1 MANTLK
7 SLVSKKKRRFQE
19 DGFDLDLTY
28 IYPNIIAM
36 GFPAEKLEG
45 VYRNNIDDVVRFL
58 ESKHKGHYKVYNL
71 CSERSYDPSK
81 FNQRVA
87 VYAFEDHNPPKL
99 ELIKPFCNDLDEWL
113 AENENNVAAVHCK
126 AGKGVTIPSQRRYV
140 EYYWDLTRCGLEY
153 KPTTLLLQSI
163 FIETVPMFSTGG
175 SCSPQFVVTQYNVK
189 LYTSPVYEGAKR
201 ENRGFILGVLPQPLP
216 VCGDIRI
223 ELFHKPNKMM
233 KRDKMCHFWFN
244 TFFVREGDITELRNG
259 QIPHLQACNETVGS
273 NGGCCAPNCITDR
286 LAPGCRTLVLTLR
299 KDQIDKANKDKS
311 NKLFSPNFK
320 VTCIFT
326 QPEEP
331 KAKETSRN
339 STQPKSDQR
348 STGSTSSASSDSIT
362 PDMSDNDVDDEN
374 LSDTD
379 DEEEW
384 EDGGGRGYRM
394 GSYLVSEE
402 GERDRRDPVAPVREG
417 HAVPVKTGMATS
429 EDGREERAGKI
440 RPGRRTTLVL
450 VDYCLNLTREDWT
463 RPGDFKTSDEYQ
475 PLRQEKT
482 GQNLEIS
489 RPRMNISL
497 RWPLADAVTD
507 DSCLNLTREN
517 WTRPDLDIMKTP
529 EEYQRKWDQSWTW
542 TFEDPRRISDWLGED
557 QVTWRHK
564 SKMTPSTETCDDPGN
579 SCPNWTRPDGLMHA
593 ANLLTSDTVKRL
605 YRCGPGDQSL
615 QREEEPDFSRQSCVK
630 EDGEKNCLSRH
641 NSPTTWSM
649 TRLEEKGIKRAEGGR
664 VYLRGDSRRL
674 KMGVITMN
682 GLKTLLDML
691 EGGGPR
697 WLPES
702 LLL

>member
-113 AENENNVAAVHCK
+113 AEDEDNVAAVHCK
-126 AGKGVTIPSQRRYV
+126 AGKGRTGVMICAYLLHRGKFPTPDEALRFYGQARTKNEKGVTIPSQRRYV

-259 QIPHLQACNETVGS
+259 QIPHLQACNVMEKETVGS

-384 EDGGGRGYRM
+384 EGCEM
-394 GSYLVSEE
+394 
-402 GERDRRDPVAPVREG
+402 
-417 HAVPVKTGMATS
+417 
-429 EDGREERAGKI
+429 
-440 RPGRRTTLVL
+440 
-450 VDYCLNLTREDWT
+450 
-463 RPGDFKTSDEYQ
+463 
-475 PLRQEKT
+475 
-482 GQNLEIS
+482 
-489 RPRMNISL
+489 
-497 RWPLADAVTD
+497 TD
-507 DSCLNLTREN
+507 
-517 WTRPDLDIMKTP
+517 
-529 EEYQRKWDQSWTW
+529 
-542 TFEDPRRISDWLGED
+542 
-557 QVTWRHK
+557 V
-564 SKMTPSTETCDDPGN
+564 
-579 SCPNWTRPDGLMHA
+579 
-593 ANLLTSDTVKRL
+593 
-605 YRCGPGDQSL
+605 
-615 QREEEPDFSRQSCVK
+615 
-630 EDGEKNCLSRH
+630 
-641 NSPTTWSM
+641 
-649 TRLEEKGIKRAEGGR
+649 
-664 VYLRGDSRRL
+664 
-674 KMGVITMN
+674 
-682 GLKTLLDML
+682 
-691 EGGGPR
+691 
-697 WLPES
+697 
-702 LLL
+702 